1 MKKLCN
7 YIRQVKTYIGKIPHD
22 KVLHYLIG
30 VLVASFVVA
39 VLPSLWW
46 LAALCAAIVGLV
58 GEAVDEVN
66 YGGWSWADVA
76 YTTAGGL
83 TILIFQ
89 LL

>member
-39 VLPSLWW
+39 
-46 LAALCAAIVGLV
+46 
-58 GEAVDEVN
+58 
-66 YGGWSWADVA
+66 
-76 YTTAGGL
+76 
-83 TILIFQ
+83 FQ

>member
-1 MKKLCN
+1 MKKICN
-7 YIRQVKTYIGKIPHD
+7 FIRQVKACIGKIPHD
-22 KVLHYLIG
+22 KVLHYLVG
-30 VLVASFVVA
+30 VLVASFIAV

-46 LAALCAAIVGLV
+46 IATPCAAIVGLL

-66 YGGWSWADVA
+66 YGGWCWADVA
-76 YTTAGGL
+76 YTTAGGV